1 MRTLFAFCC
10 LLTFQSSV
18 WALKLPGA
26 TELKQA
32 LPASPAVAQGPVQT
46 VANPIPGRYI
56 VVLNDRAGSPS
67 ALARSLLA
75 PLGVTPDLIYE
86 SVLKGFVANLSP
98 QQAGQLAAN
107 RAVKYVE
114 QDGRVK
120 LSAAPWGLDRIDQ
133 PNLPLDGKY
142 VPRGEGEGVHAYV
155 VDTGI
160 RSTHAEFKGRM
171 GDGYNVAGA
180 SQGLLQILSGVP
192 VLGGLLNG
200 GSNSGDPNDTEDCNG
215 HGTHVA
221 GTVGGAQYGVAP
233 QVTLHAVRVL
243 GCDGSGSN
251 SGVIEGVDW
260 VTKNAKKPAVAN
272 MSLGGGASSALDEAV
287 DNAIKQGVVFVVA
300 AGNED
305 ADACGSSPA
314 RAKAAITVGSTTKT
328 DQRSSFSNKGKCVD
342 LFAPGSDI
350 LSAWYTNDTATN
362 TISGTSMASPHVAG
376 VVAAYL
382 GQHPD
387 ATPAEVDKA
396 VLAASQAD
404 RVKDPAG
411 SPNRLL
417 QLASSA
423 STPETGAPQPGGGSP
438 GAGDPD
444 TANPDPESPA
454 QPDPGA
460 QPPATGAASILA
472 RCEQLSCMFSTP
484 ASGEEAR
491 YRWDFGDG
499 FSSTDALAS
508 HLYSEFQ
515 SYGVTLRVDAP
526 DTTLG
531 AAFTLKLG
539 KESAS
544 PCTGCVAA
552 QGVIRASDELRLTVE
567 EGVTTTAEQ
576 DFYGYLKLAE
586 KDALAVLY
594 LDRRE
599 GSGWRVVARSF
610 GNDDQV
616 LALSDARAGTY
627 RYRLV
632 AGNTGG
638 AFQVWAGQ
646 K

>member
-1 MRTLFAFCC
+1 MRSTIVLSV
-10 LLTFQSSV
+10 LIVVSSQA
-18 WALKLPGA
+18 WALKLPGSTA
-26 TELKQA
+26 LKQA
-32 LPASPAVAQGPVQT
+32 LPVTSAAPEGPVRE
-46 VANPIPGRYI
+46 VKNPIPGRYI

-67 ALARSLLA
+67 SLARSLLS
-75 PLGVTPDLIYE
+75 PLGVKPDLVFE
-86 SVLKGFVANLSP
+86 SVLKGFVANISA

-107 RAVKYVE
+107 NAVKYVE

-120 LSAAPWGLDRIDQ
+120 LSAVPWGLDRIDQ
-133 PNLPLDGKY
+133 PALPLDGKY
-142 VPRGEGEGVHAYV
+142 VPRGEGQGVHAYV

-160 RSTHAEFKGRM
+160 RSTHEEFKGRM

-180 SQGLLQILSGVP
+180 SKGLLDILSGVP
-192 VLGGLLNG
+192 ILGGILSG

-221 GTVGGAQYGVAP
+221 GTIGGTHYGVAP
-233 QVTLHAVRVL
+233 EVTLHAVRVL

-287 DNAIKQGVVFVVA
+287 DNAIQQGVTFVVA

-314 RAKAAITVGSTTKT
+314 RAKDAITVGSTTKT
-328 DQRSSFSNKGKCVD
+328 DERSSFSNKGKCVD

-376 VVAAYL
+376 VVAVYL
-382 GQHPD
+382 GQHPQ
-387 ATPAEVDKA
+387 ATPAEVDTA
-396 VLAASQAD
+396 LLAASEPD
-404 RVKDPAG
+404 KVKDPAG

-417 QLASSA
+417 QLSAAASSPDKDA
-423 STPETGAPQPGGGSP
+423 PPAAPGNGGPAPQEPGKPDSSTP
-438 GAGDPD
+438 
-444 TANPDPESPA
+444 PA
-454 QPDPGA
+454 VSKA
-460 QPPATGAASILA
+460 VSILA
-472 RCEQLSCMFSTP
+472 RCEQLSCMFSTHKAP
-484 ASGEEAR
+484 DDAS
-491 YRWDFGDG
+491 YKWDFGDG
-499 FSSTDALAS
+499 FSATEGLAS
-508 HLYSEFQ
+508 HMYQEFQ
-515 SYGVTLRVDAP
+515 SYSVSLRVADGDAL
-526 DTTLG
+526 LG
-531 AAFTLKLG
+531 NDFKLRLG

-544 PCTGCVAA
+544 PCSDCLAA
-552 QGVIRASDELRLTVE
+552 QGIIQSQDELLLSVD
-567 EGVTTTAEQ
+567 EGIKTTAEQ
-576 DFYGYLKLAE
+576 DFYGYLKLAND
-586 KDALAVLY
+586 DALAVLY

-610 GNDDQV
+610 GNDDQA
-616 LALSDARAGTY
+616 LILSDARPGTY
-627 RYRLV
+627 RFRLV

-638 AFQVWAGQ
+638 PFQVWAGE